1 MGRGQEE
8 PLGRPTLGIQ
18 QNFNQR
24 EGSKKM
30 VRLYHYTM
38 KQNIEQ
44 IQLTRMLK
52 KSKKHPIGW
61 IHGGSI
67 ENGAAF
73 FTTMDPYTHDKTAIA
88 RNNWANGW
96 REKINEGRVDAY
108 IVIDV
113 PDMSDFL
120 YDSSPNHNVV
130 AYRGELQLDRFDW
143 RWGYTDLTFKLL
155 SFNIHYRTNVDK
167 VAKVLNDTSSDIICL
182 QECKPHHLKKLL
194 SKLNTKYFWY
204 LFNGSAI
211 LSRFG
216 HTEYAQEWSW
226 TEHRSCVTVWV
237 PGLCLYVTNLHLD
250 QKQERTRLGEVQGMM
265 KVMGEQNMKP
275 MILAG
280 DFNSLKRE
288 DYSQDQWEKISQV
301 AS

>member
-1 MGRGQEE
+1 
-8 PLGRPTLGIQ
+8 
-18 QNFNQR
+18 
-24 EGSKKM
+24 M
-30 VRLYHYTM
+30 VRLYHYTC
-38 KQNIEQ
+38 KENIEK
-44 IQLTRMLK
+44 IQVTRMLK

-67 ENGAAF
+67 EDGAVF
-73 FTTMDPYTHDKTAIA
+73 FTTMDPYTHDKEAIA

-120 YDSSPNHNVV
+120 SDSSPTHNVV
-130 AYRGELQLDRFDW
+130 AYRGELILERFDW

-155 SFNIHYRTNVDK
+155 SFNIHYKTNVEK
-167 VAKVLNDTSSDIICL
+167 VAKVLNATSPDIVCL

-194 SKLNTKYFWY
+194 NKLNTKYFWY
-204 LFNGSAI
+204 NFSGSAI

-216 HTEYAQEWSW
+216 QIELVQKWSW
-226 TEHRSCVTVWV
+226 TEHRSFVTVWV
-237 PGLCLYVTNLHLD
+237 PCLSLYVTNLHLD
-250 QKQERTRLGEVQGMM
+250 QKREGTRLGEVQGMM
-265 KVMGEQNMKP
+265 KVMGAENP

-288 DYSQDQWEKISQV
+288 DYSSEQWEQISEV
-301 AS
+301 KRSGLNVLD